1 MHIKTIVAAVVGLF
15 FAVPVVAQAPAV
27 DPENILLLDL
37 STGGR
42 VAIQLRPDLAPNHV
56 ARIKTLT
63 RQRFYDGTKFH
74 RVIEGFMAQVG
85 DPTGTGEGGSQLP
98 DLVAEFN
105 PMPHLRGVVSMAR
118 TSEPNTANSQFFI
131 MFTPRLTLDGKYTV
145 FGRVMSGMEYV
156 DAIER
161 GEPPAN
167 PSRIVQASIAADN
180 VPPPP
185 PGAPIPIPAAETAAR
200 PPAAPAIAAPGAAT
214 AAPAQPSP
222 APAADPAAAAPAEST
237 AAPPAEAPAAPAEA
251 APAPAADPAPS
262 EPAPAEPPQT
272 PEPAPQP

>member
-1 MHIKTIVAAVVGLF
+1 MQIKTIIAAFVGLF
-15 FAVPVVAQAPAV
+15 LAVPVVAQAPP

-42 VAIQLRPDLAPNHV
+42 VAIQLRPDLAPKHV
-56 ARIKTLT
+56 ERIKTLT
-63 RQRFYDGTKFH
+63 RQHFYDGTKFH
-74 RVIEGFMAQVG
+74 RVIEGFMAQGG

-118 TSEPNTANSQFFI
+118 TSEPNSANSQFFI

-145 FGRVMSGMEYV
+145 LGRVISGMEYV

-167 PSRIVQASIAADN
+167 PSRIAQASIATDN
-180 VPPPP
+180 IPPPP
-185 PGAPIPIPAAETAAR
+185 PGAPIRIPAAETAPKA
-200 PPAAPAIAAPGAAT
+200 PAAPVIGTPPPASEAAATPPPEAPPSPAADPAT
-214 AAPAQPSP
+214 AAPAPAPSP
-222 APAADPAAAAPAEST
+222 EP
-237 AAPPAEAPAAPAEA
+237 
-251 APAPAADPAPS
+251 APAPAETVPAPTTDAAPT
-262 EPAPAEPPQT
+262 EPTPGEAPQA
-272 PEPAPQP
+272 PEPAPQL